1 MTDRQPFS
9 RIVVPAL
16 LTVIITAVVIGS
28 SGRAL
33 HHEVFTGSAR
43 AGLDIWRRE
52 NCIACHAV
60 FGLGGHMAP
69 DLTNTYRRRGAQYIA
84 VVLKNGLLAMPDLE
98 LSDAEVDVLIMYLQ
112 HIDGLG
118 QYPLPRLGSP
128 PFGQNDQ

>member
-1 MTDRQPFS
+1 MTDRQPAS

-16 LTVIITAVVIGS
+16 LTVMIAVVVLAS

-33 HHEVFTGSAR
+33 HHGIFTERER

-52 NCIACHAV
+52 NCVACHAV

-69 DLTNTYRRRGAQYIA
+69 DLTNAYRRRGAEYIA
-84 VVLKNGLLAMPDLE
+84 LVLKQGTAAMPDLE
-98 LSDAEVDVLIMYLQ
+98 LSDADVDALIRYLQ

-118 QYPLPRLGSP
+118 QYPLPTLSSP
-128 PFGQNDQ
+128 PFGQNDY